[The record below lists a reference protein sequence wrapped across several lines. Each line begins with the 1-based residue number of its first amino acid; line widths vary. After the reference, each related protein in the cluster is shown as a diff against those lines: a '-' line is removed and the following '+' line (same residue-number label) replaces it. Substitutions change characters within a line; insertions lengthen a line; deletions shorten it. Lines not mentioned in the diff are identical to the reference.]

1 MLGGDAE
8 QPRRLRVR
16 RQRLVGDEAQDR
28 AATATET
35 ATPEPSKPARSAQE
49 CFELWNAHEEL
60 GTAGQTAPAD
70 YLADLAP
77 TPAAVVFA
85 DGECLV
91 IAPIRGRRNRA
102 YVWVAPR
109 GQAPFGHPSQQ
120 DVGELDF
127 NARGRKDGKLEP
139 AA

>member
-1 MLGGDAE
+1 VAGCTLLAAIVAGVLAAAGCGEEEGESRAE
-8 QPRRLRVR
+8 ATPTP
-16 RQRLVGDEAQDR
+16 
-28 AATATET
+28 TATET
-35 ATPEPSKPARSAQE
+35 ATPELSKPARSAQE

-85 DGECLV
+85 NGECLV
-91 IAPIRGRRNRA
+91 IAPIRGRRDRA

-109 GQAPFGHPSQQ
+109 GQAPFGHPSQ
-120 DVGELDF
+120 
-127 NARGRKDGKLEP
+127 
-139 AA
+139 